1 MPLVQRK
8 ELLSLKDVHLKQED
22 LEGLPPGLLTGILL
36 FLGKW
41 DAAHNIAQDLHTK
54 EGSYWHAIIHR
65 QEPDSWNSNYWF
77 RQTGAHPVF
86 TQLAEQ
92 ASPLIQSLPASG
104 FSIRGKWDAAQFTHF
119 CEAVKSGSKEEH
131 LAIQLQ
137 HVEWQLLMNHCC
149 EGISI

>member
-1 MPLVQRK
+1 MPLVHRK
-8 ELLSLKDVHLKQED
+8 EFLSLKDIHLRQEE
-22 LEGLPPGLLTGILL
+22 LENLPPGIQAGILL

-77 RQTGAHPVF
+77 RQVGTHPVF
-86 TQLAEQ
+86 TQLTEQ
-92 ASPLIQSLPASG
+92 GSLLIQSLPASG
-104 FSIRGKWDAAQFTHF
+104 FSIRGKWDASQFTHF
-119 CEAVKSGSKEEH
+119 CETVRSGSKEEN

-137 HVEWQLLMNHCC
+137 HLEWKLLMNHCC
-149 EGISI
+149 EGIGI